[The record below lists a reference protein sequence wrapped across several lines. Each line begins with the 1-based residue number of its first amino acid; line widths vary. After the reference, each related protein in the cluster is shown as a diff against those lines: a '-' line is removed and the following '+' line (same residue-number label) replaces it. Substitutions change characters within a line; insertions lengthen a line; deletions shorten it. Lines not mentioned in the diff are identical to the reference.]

1 MRNTKKTTVYFD
13 PSIYRELILKADAK
27 NMSNSALVN
36 IAVTEYLL
44 EDQED
49 LRACDDRINESTI
62 SYRTLINHLGQQEQK

>member
-13 PSIYRELILKADAK
+13 PSIYRELILKANAK
-27 NMSNSALVN
+27 NISNSALVN

-49 LRACDDRINESTI
+49 LRAFDDRIDESTI
-62 SYRTLINHLGQQEQK
+62 SYETLINHLGRQERK